1 MHEPVPDAE
10 KAGDEVYKACP
21 FPVAESK
28 IADFKES
35 LPLVQAVLLKKRKS
49 EYGMSSPLCM
59 KFF

>member
-1 MHEPVPDAE
+1 MHETVPDAE